1 MVQLQSFVVEILFSR
16 FWTVHPCSQVDFFC
30 LAANIIQLTVF
41 ITLRRVWSCVIPPK
55 LVFIGLCVVQRH
67 FKARSDFNEIWL
79 FHTAEDCFQ
88 KVQLIVY
95 WWIESKYT
103 QLNCFELEHANSHKP
118 DQSLYTK
125 NKLRTPPKNS
135 NFENI
140 WGKHLLNLKYEPF
153 KPKNWLQLNA
163 SDVKFV
169 V

>member
-103 QLNCFELEHANSHKP
+103 QLNCFELEHSNSHKP
-118 DQSLYTK
+118 
-125 NKLRTPPKNS
+125 
-135 NFENI
+135 
-140 WGKHLLNLKYEPF
+140 
-153 KPKNWLQLNA
+153 
-163 SDVKFV
+163 KFV
-169 V
+169 HQKQTSNPSKKLELWKYLGKTSTKSEIWTLQTQKLASTQC

>member
-95 WWIESKYT
+95 WWIESNWT
-103 QLNCFELEHANSHKP
+103 VLNLNIRTHIN
-118 DQSLYTK
+118 QSLYTK

-169 V
+169 L